1 MHDPRIKALMAKIR
15 HAPAGAQET
24 LKVSLANGK
33 TVTVEVRPVSRLSA
47 RDDIRAKFRQC
58 TAAILAAPAIENLE
72 DMILTLDRQPDL
84 ARLTAAACRT
94 AAEPAHT

>member
-1 MHDPRIKALMAKIR
+1 MR
-15 HAPAGAQET
+15 
-24 LKVSLANGK
+24 VSLRNGQ

-58 TAAILAAPAIENLE
+58 AAAILAPPAIENLE
-72 DMILTLDRQPDL
+72 DMILTLDRQPDM

-94 AAEPAHT
+94 VAEPAHA